1 MAIVTPINV
10 TVTLTYKE
18 AFDLFQLLDV
28 SECKLRKAGLPHK
41 NLSLYE
47 ELGRTFNFNGTL
59 PVGMPEGA
67 RAEITES
74 PKTVG

>member
-1 MAIVTPINV
+1 MAKVKPINV
-10 TVTLTYKE
+10 AIIINEKE
-18 AFDLFQLLDV
+18 AFDLFQLLEV
-28 SECKLRKAGLPHK
+28 SECKLNKAGLPNK

-47 ELGRTFNFNGTL
+47 ELGRTFNFNGIL

-74 PKTVG
+74 PKTIG